1 MQLNIFYS
9 RVILVTKN
17 RSPFSILYTT
27 PSAKLLIDGT
37 FGRVCKITYLIFT
50 HRWPE
55 YSTVKKATMMVG
67 TWNLN
72 GRVSP
77 PSSTMLFDL
86 TF

>member
-1 MQLNIFYS
+1 MQLNIFDF
-9 RVILVTKN
+9 RVILMIKN
-17 RSPFSILYTT
+17 RSPFLILYAT
-27 PSAKLLIDGT
+27 PFAKLLIDGT
-37 FGRVCKITYLIFT
+37 FGRVCKIIYFIFT

-55 YSTVKKATMMVG
+55 YSTVKKASMMVG

-77 PSSTMLFDL
+77 PGSTMLFDL